1 MKKMHKIKLFCSVLA
16 TLCLCGLYSC
26 DDDETKGTAYDPSLP
41 VTIETF
47 SPDSGRIRTQFII
60 EGNNFGND
68 ASKVKVWFNQKEAL
82 VINVV
87 NNAIYTIVPK
97 QPGDSCVISVVVEGD
112 SVAFHDKKFTYHITE
127 SVSTVVG
134 KALEGGNTNGS
145 LTEATFQK
153 PRWIAIDYEDN
164 IILSDEGSYQVRL
177 ISLNS
182 DEVITLFTPA
192 VLLQD
197 FAFTADRRT
206 FYATVDNGT
215 VIYKFSAD
223 DLWVPEEVGAMGID
237 GYFHGMAMGKD
248 ENHLYARQNVGV
260 VWEVDLEHGW
270 EDAVKYSPA
279 DYLENGGQGN
289 IVYSPVEDCFY
300 VVSGNQK
307 HSIFRMSA
315 DGTEY
320 VKYAGGGSENGS
332 SSGYRDGPADQ
343 ALFNWPQGIA
353 INSEGDIFIAEK
365 NNHTIRKIDHRT
377 KIVSTV
383 AGQAG
388 VAGYEDGDPLES
400 LFNIPM
406 GLAFDKEDFLYIA
419 DQGNHCIRKLS
430 IE

>member
-1 MKKMHKIKLFCSVLA
+1 MGNLKKTYLFYGMALLLCASWLFSCS
-16 TLCLCGLYSC
+16 
-26 DDDETKGTAYDPSLP
+26 DEGTSTSYDPSLP

-68 ASKVKVWFNQKEAL
+68 ASKVKVWFNEKEAL
-82 VINVV
+82 VLNVV

-97 QPGDSCVISVVVEGD
+97 QPGDSCVISVVVEND
-112 SVAFHDKKFTYHITE
+112 SVAFDKKKFIYHITE

-134 KALEGGNTNGS
+134 KALETGNTDGS
-145 LTEATFQK
+145 LTDATFQS
-153 PRWIAIDYEDN
+153 PRWIAIDWEDN
-164 IILSDEGSYQVRL
+164 IIYSDESSYRVRL

-182 DEVITLFTPA
+182 NEVITLFTPG

-197 FAFTADRRT
+197 FAFTLDRRE
-206 FYATVDNGT
+206 FYATVDNGS
-215 VIYKFSAD
+215 VIYRFAAD
-223 DLWVPEEVGAMGID
+223 NLWVPEEVGTMGIS

-248 ENHLYARQNVGV
+248 PRYLYARQNVGV
-260 VWEVDLEHGW
+260 VWQVDLENGW
-270 EDAVKYSPA
+270 GDATRFSPEA
-279 DYLENGGQGN
+279 YNEGGGQGN
-289 IVYSPVEDCFY
+289 IAYSPVEDCFY

-307 HSIFRMSA
+307 HSIFRLSA
-315 DGTEY
+315 DGTTYE
-320 VKYAGGGSENGS
+320 KYAGGGGIDGS

-343 ALFNWPQGIA
+343 ALFNFPQGIA

-388 VAGYEDGDPLES
+388 VSGYEDGDPLEA
-400 LFNIPM
+400 LFNTPI

>member
-1 MKKMHKIKLFCSVLA
+1 MGKLKKTYLFYGMALLLCASWLFSCS
-16 TLCLCGLYSC
+16 
-26 DDDETKGTAYDPSLP
+26 DEGTSTSYDPSLP

-68 ASKVKVWFNQKEAL
+68 ASKVKVWFNEKEAL
-82 VINVV
+82 VLNVV

-97 QPGDSCVISVVVEGD
+97 QPGDSCVISVVVEND
-112 SVAFHDKKFTYHITE
+112 SVAFDKKKFVYHITE

-134 KALEGGNTNGS
+134 KALETGNTDGS
-145 LTEATFQK
+145 LTDATFQS
-153 PRWIAIDYEDN
+153 PRWIAIDWEDN
-164 IILSDEGSYQVRL
+164 IIYSDESSYRVRL

-182 DEVITLFTPA
+182 NEVITLFTPG

-197 FAFTADRRT
+197 FAFTLDRRE
-206 FYATVDNGT
+206 FYATVDNGS
-215 VIYKFSAD
+215 VIYRFAAD
-223 DLWVPEEVGAMGID
+223 NLWVPEEVGTMGIS

-248 ENHLYARQNVGV
+248 PRYLYARQNVGV
-260 VWEVDLEHGW
+260 VWQVDLENGW
-270 EDAVKYSPA
+270 GDATRFSPEA
-279 DYLENGGQGN
+279 YNEGGGQGN
-289 IVYSPVEDCFY
+289 IAYSPVEDCFY

-307 HSIFRMSA
+307 HSIFRLSA
-315 DGTEY
+315 DGTTYE
-320 VKYAGGGSENGS
+320 KYAGGGGIDGS
-332 SSGYRDGPADQ
+332 ISGYRDGPADQ
-343 ALFNWPQGIA
+343 ALFNFPQGIA

-388 VAGYEDGDPLES
+388 VSGYEDGDPLEA
-400 LFNIPM
+400 LFNTPI

>member
-1 MKKMHKIKLFCSVLA
+1 MGKLKKTYLFYGMALLLCASWLFSCS
-16 TLCLCGLYSC
+16 
-26 DDDETKGTAYDPSLP
+26 DEGTSTSYDPSLP

-68 ASKVKVWFNQKEAL
+68 ASKVKVWFNEKEAL
-82 VINVV
+82 VLNVV

-97 QPGDSCVISVVVEGD
+97 QPGDSCVISVVVEND
-112 SVAFHDKKFTYHITE
+112 SVAFDKKKFVYHITE

-134 KALEGGNTNGS
+134 KALETGNTDGS
-145 LTEATFQK
+145 LTDATFQS
-153 PRWIAIDYEDN
+153 PRWIAIDWEDN
-164 IILSDEGSYQVRL
+164 IIYSDESSYRVRL

-182 DEVITLFTPA
+182 NEVITLFTPG

-197 FAFTADRRT
+197 FAFTLDRRE
-206 FYATVDNGT
+206 FYATVDNGS
-215 VIYKFSAD
+215 VIYRFAAD
-223 DLWVPEEVGAMGID
+223 NLWVPEEVGTMGIS

-248 ENHLYARQNVGV
+248 PRYLYARQNVGV
-260 VWEVDLEHGW
+260 VWQVDLENGW
-270 EDAVKYSPA
+270 GDATRFSPEA
-279 DYLENGGQGN
+279 YNEGGGQGN
-289 IVYSPVEDCFY
+289 IAYSPVEDCFY

-307 HSIFRMSA
+307 HSIFRLSA
-315 DGTEY
+315 DGTTYE
-320 VKYAGGGSENGS
+320 KYAGGGGIDGS

-343 ALFNWPQGIA
+343 ALFNFPQGIA

-388 VAGYEDGDPLES
+388 VSGYEDGDPLEA
-400 LFNIPM
+400 LFNTPI

>member
-1 MKKMHKIKLFCSVLA
+1 MGNLKKTYLFYGMALLLCAGWLFSCS
-16 TLCLCGLYSC
+16 
-26 DDDETKGTAYDPSLP
+26 DEGTSTSYDPSLP
-41 VTIETF
+41 VTIENF

-60 EGNNFGND
+60 EGSNFGND
-68 ASKVKVWFNQKEAL
+68 ASKVKVWFNEKEAL
-82 VINVV
+82 VLNVV

-97 QPGDSCVISVVVEGD
+97 QPGDSCTISVVVEND
-112 SVAFHDKKFTYHITE
+112 SVAFDKKKFVYHITE

-134 KALEGGNTNGS
+134 KALETGNTDGS
-145 LTEATFQK
+145 LTDATFQS
-153 PRWIAIDYEDN
+153 PRWIAIDWEDN
-164 IILSDEGSYQVRL
+164 IIYSDESSYRVRL

-182 DEVITLFTPA
+182 NEVITLFTPG

-197 FAFTADRRT
+197 FAFTLDRRE
-206 FYATVDNGT
+206 FYATVDNGS
-215 VIYKFSAD
+215 VIYRFAAD
-223 DLWVPEEVGAMGID
+223 NLWVPEEVGTMGIS

-248 ENHLYARQNVGV
+248 PRYLYARQNVGV
-260 VWEVDLEHGW
+260 VWQVDLENGW
-270 EDAVKYSPA
+270 GDATRFSPEAYNED
-279 DYLENGGQGN
+279 GGQGN
-289 IVYSPVEDCFY
+289 IAYSPVEDCFY
-300 VVSGNQK
+300 VVSGNRK
-307 HSIFRMSA
+307 HSIFRLSA
-315 DGTEY
+315 DGTTYE
-320 VKYAGGGSENGS
+320 KYAGGGSIDGS

-377 KIVSTV
+377 KVVSTV

-388 VAGYEDGDPLES
+388 VSGYEDGDPLEA
-400 LFNIPM
+400 LFNTPI

>member
-1 MKKMHKIKLFCSVLA
+1 MGKLKKTYLFYGMALLLCASWLFSCS
-16 TLCLCGLYSC
+16 
-26 DDDETKGTAYDPSLP
+26 DEGTSTSYDPSLP

-68 ASKVKVWFNQKEAL
+68 ASKVKVWFNEKEAL
-82 VINVV
+82 VLNVV

-97 QPGDSCVISVVVEGD
+97 QPGDSCVISVVVEND
-112 SVAFHDKKFTYHITE
+112 SVAFDKKKFIYHITE

-134 KALEGGNTNGS
+134 KALEAGNTDGS
-145 LTEATFQK
+145 LTDATFQS
-153 PRWIAIDYEDN
+153 PRWIAIDWEDN
-164 IILSDEGSYQVRL
+164 IIYSDESSYRVRL

-182 DEVITLFTPA
+182 NEVITLFTPG

-197 FAFTADRRT
+197 FAFTLDRRE
-206 FYATVDNGT
+206 FYATVDNGS
-215 VIYKFSAD
+215 VIYRFAAD
-223 DLWVPEEVGAMGID
+223 NLWVPEEVGTMGIS

-248 ENHLYARQNVGV
+248 PRYLYARQNVGV
-260 VWEVDLEHGW
+260 VWQVDLENGW
-270 EDAVKYSPA
+270 GDATRFSPEA
-279 DYLENGGQGN
+279 YNEGGGQGN
-289 IVYSPVEDCFY
+289 IAYSPVEDCFY

-307 HSIFRMSA
+307 HSIFRLSA
-315 DGTEY
+315 DGTTYE
-320 VKYAGGGSENGS
+320 KYAGGGGIDGS

-343 ALFNWPQGIA
+343 ALFNFPQGIA

-365 NNHTIRKIDHRT
+365 NNHTIRKINHRT

-388 VAGYEDGDPLES
+388 VSGYEDGDPLEA
-400 LFNIPM
+400 LFNTPI

>member
-1 MKKMHKIKLFCSVLA
+1 MGKLKKTYLFYGMALLLCASWLFSCS
-16 TLCLCGLYSC
+16 
-26 DDDETKGTAYDPSLP
+26 DEGTSTSYDPSLP

-68 ASKVKVWFNQKEAL
+68 ASKVKVWFNEKEAL
-82 VINVV
+82 VLNVV

-97 QPGDSCVISVVVEGD
+97 QPGDSCVISVVVEND
-112 SVAFHDKKFTYHITE
+112 SVAFDKKKFVYHITE

-134 KALEGGNTNGS
+134 KALETGNTDGS
-145 LTEATFQK
+145 LTDATFQS
-153 PRWIAIDYEDN
+153 PRWIAIDWEDN
-164 IILSDEGSYQVRL
+164 IIYSDESSYRVRL

-182 DEVITLFTPA
+182 NEVITLFTPG

-197 FAFTADRRT
+197 FAFTLDRRE
-206 FYATVDNGT
+206 FYATVDNGS
-215 VIYKFSAD
+215 VIYRFAAD
-223 DLWVPEEVGAMGID
+223 NLWVPEEVGTMGIS

-248 ENHLYARQNVGV
+248 PRYLYARQNVGV
-260 VWEVDLEHGW
+260 VWQVDLENGW
-270 EDAVKYSPA
+270 GDATRFSPET
-279 DYLENGGQGN
+279 YNEGGGQGN
-289 IVYSPVEDCFY
+289 IAYSPVEDCFY

-307 HSIFRMSA
+307 HSIFRLSA
-315 DGTEY
+315 DGTTYE
-320 VKYAGGGSENGS
+320 KYAGGGGIDGS

-343 ALFNWPQGIA
+343 ALFNFPQGIA

-388 VAGYEDGDPLES
+388 VSGYEDGDPLEA
-400 LFNIPM
+400 LFNTPI

>member
-1 MKKMHKIKLFCSVLA
+1 MGKLKKTYLFYGMALLLCASWLFSCS
-16 TLCLCGLYSC
+16 
-26 DDDETKGTAYDPSLP
+26 DEGTSTSYDPSLP

-68 ASKVKVWFNQKEAL
+68 ASKVKVWFNEKEAL
-82 VINVV
+82 VLNVV

-97 QPGDSCVISVVVEGD
+97 QPGDSCVISVVVEND
-112 SVAFHDKKFTYHITE
+112 SVAFDKKKFVYHITE

-134 KALEGGNTNGS
+134 KALETGNTDGS
-145 LTEATFQK
+145 LTDATFQS
-153 PRWIAIDYEDN
+153 PRWIAIDWEDN
-164 IILSDEGSYQVRL
+164 IIYSDESSYRVRL

-182 DEVITLFTPA
+182 NEVITLFTPG

-197 FAFTADRRT
+197 FAFTLDRRE
-206 FYATVDNGT
+206 FYATVDNGS
-215 VIYKFSAD
+215 VIYRFAAD
-223 DLWVPEEVGAMGID
+223 NLWVPEEVGTMGIS

-248 ENHLYARQNVGV
+248 PRYLYARQNVGV
-260 VWEVDLEHGW
+260 VWQVDLENGW
-270 EDAVKYSPA
+270 GDATRFSPEA
-279 DYLENGGQGN
+279 YNEGGGQGN
-289 IVYSPVEDCFY
+289 IAYSPVEDCFY
-300 VVSGNQK
+300 LLSGNRKQ
-307 HSIFRMSA
+307 SIFRLSP
-315 DGTEY
+315 DGTTYE
-320 VKYAGGGSENGS
+320 KYAGGGGIDGS

-343 ALFNWPQGIA
+343 ALFNFPQGIA

-388 VAGYEDGDPLES
+388 VSGYEDGDPLEA
-400 LFNIPM
+400 LFNTPI

>member
-1 MKKMHKIKLFCSVLA
+1 MKKMHKIKLFYSVLA
-16 TLCLCGLYSC
+16 TLCFCGLYSC
-26 DDDETKGTAYDPSLP
+26 DDETKGTAYDPSQP

-47 SPDSGRIRTQFII
+47 SPDSGRIRTQCVI

-68 ASKVKVWFNQKEAL
+68 ASKVKVYFNQKEAL
-82 VINVV
+82 IINVV
-87 NNAIYTIVPK
+87 NNAIYAIVPK

-145 LTEATFQK
+145 LTEATFQG

-164 IILSDEGSYQVRL
+164 IILSDGTSRQVRL

-182 DEVITLFTPA
+182 DEVITLFTPS
-192 VLLQD
+192 VLLQN
-197 FAFTADRRT
+197 FAFTTDRRT

-215 VIYKFSAD
+215 AIYKFAAD
-223 DLWVPEEVGAMGID
+223 DLWVPEEIGHMGID
-237 GYFHGMAMGKD
+237 GYFHCMAMGSD
-248 ENHLYARQNVGV
+248 ERYLYSRQNVGQI
-260 VWEVDLEHGW
+260 WQVDLEHPW
-270 EDAVKYSPA
+270 EAATRFSPEGLPSG
-279 DYLENGGQGN
+279 DGMQGN
-289 IVYSPVEDCFY
+289 IAYSPVEDCFY

-307 HSIFRMSA
+307 NSIYRLSA

-320 VKYAGGGSENGS
+320 VKYAGGGSEDGS
-332 SSGYRDGPADQ
+332 TAGYRDGPADQ
-343 ALFNWPQGIA
+343 ALFNFPQGIA
-353 INSEGDIFIAEK
+353 INSEGDIFVAEQK
-365 NNHTIRKIDHRT
+365 NHTIRKIDHRT

-400 LFNIPM
+400 LFNTPL

-419 DQGNHCIRKLS
+419 DNGNHCIRKLS

>member
-1 MKKMHKIKLFCSVLA
+1 MGKLKKTYLFYGMALLLCASWLFSCS
-16 TLCLCGLYSC
+16 
-26 DDDETKGTAYDPSLP
+26 DEGTSTSYDPSLP
-41 VTIETF
+41 VTIENF

-68 ASKVKVWFNQKEAL
+68 ASKVKVWFNEKEAL
-82 VINVV
+82 VLNVV

-97 QPGDSCVISVVVEGD
+97 QPGDSCVISVVVEND
-112 SVAFHDKKFTYHITE
+112 SVAFDKKKFVYHITE

-134 KALEGGNTNGS
+134 KALETGNTDGS
-145 LTEATFQK
+145 LTDATFQS
-153 PRWIAIDYEDN
+153 PRWIAIDWEDN
-164 IILSDEGSYQVRL
+164 IIYSDESSYRVRL

-182 DEVITLFTPA
+182 NEVITLFTPG

-197 FAFTADRRT
+197 FAFTLDRRE
-206 FYATVDNGT
+206 FYATVDNGS
-215 VIYKFSAD
+215 VIYRFAAD
-223 DLWVPEEVGAMGID
+223 NLWVPEEVGTMGIS

-248 ENHLYARQNVGV
+248 PRYLYARQNVGV
-260 VWEVDLEHGW
+260 VWQVDLENGW
-270 EDAVKYSPA
+270 GDATRFSPEAYNED
-279 DYLENGGQGN
+279 GGQGN
-289 IVYSPVEDCFY
+289 IAYSPVEDCFY
-300 VVSGNQK
+300 VVSGNRK
-307 HSIFRMSA
+307 HSIFRLSA
-315 DGTEY
+315 DGTTYE
-320 VKYAGGGSENGS
+320 KYAGGGGIDGS

-343 ALFNWPQGIA
+343 ALFNFPQGIA

-388 VAGYEDGDPLES
+388 VSGYEDGDPLEA
-400 LFNIPM
+400 LFNTPI

>member
-1 MKKMHKIKLFCSVLA
+1 MGNLKKTYLFYGMALMLCASWLFSCS
-16 TLCLCGLYSC
+16 
-26 DDDETKGTAYDPSLP
+26 DEGTSTSYDPSLP

-68 ASKVKVWFNQKEAL
+68 ASKVKVWFNEKEAL
-82 VINVV
+82 VLNVV

-97 QPGDSCVISVVVEGD
+97 QPGDSCVISVVVEND
-112 SVAFHDKKFTYHITE
+112 SVAFDKKKFIYHITE

-134 KALEGGNTNGS
+134 KALETGNTDGS
-145 LTEATFQK
+145 LTDATFQS
-153 PRWIAIDYEDN
+153 PRWIAIDWEDN
-164 IILSDEGSYQVRL
+164 IIYSDESSYRVRL

-182 DEVITLFTPA
+182 NEVITLFTPG

-197 FAFTADRRT
+197 FAFTLDRRE
-206 FYATVDNGT
+206 FYATVDNGS
-215 VIYKFSAD
+215 VIYRFAAD
-223 DLWVPEEVGAMGID
+223 NLWVPEEVGTMGIS

-248 ENHLYARQNVGV
+248 PRYLYARQNVGV
-260 VWEVDLEHGW
+260 VWQVDLENGW
-270 EDAVKYSPA
+270 GNATRFSPEAHNED
-279 DYLENGGQGN
+279 GGQGN
-289 IVYSPVEDCFY
+289 IAYSPVEDCFY
-300 VVSGNQK
+300 VVSGNRK
-307 HSIFRMSA
+307 HSIFRLSA
-315 DGTEY
+315 DGTTYE
-320 VKYAGGGSENGS
+320 KYAGGGGIDGS

-343 ALFNWPQGIA
+343 ALFNFPQGIA

-388 VAGYEDGDPLES
+388 VSGYEDGDPLEA
-400 LFNIPM
+400 LFNTPI

>member
-1 MKKMHKIKLFCSVLA
+1 MGKLKKTYLFYGMALLLCASWLFSCS
-16 TLCLCGLYSC
+16 
-26 DDDETKGTAYDPSLP
+26 DEGTSTSYDPSLP

-68 ASKVKVWFNQKEAL
+68 ASKVKVWFNEKEAL
-82 VINVV
+82 VLNVV

-97 QPGDSCVISVVVEGD
+97 QPGDSCVISVVVEND
-112 SVAFHDKKFTYHITE
+112 SVAFDKKKFIYHITE

-134 KALEGGNTNGS
+134 KALEARNTDGS
-145 LTEATFQK
+145 LTDATFQS
-153 PRWIAIDYEDN
+153 PRWIAIDWEDN
-164 IILSDEGSYQVRL
+164 IIYSDESSYRVRL

-182 DEVITLFTPA
+182 NEVITLFTPG

-197 FAFTADRRT
+197 FAFTLDRRE
-206 FYATVDNGT
+206 FYATVDNGS
-215 VIYKFSAD
+215 VIYRFAAD
-223 DLWVPEEVGAMGID
+223 NLWVPEEVGTMGIS

-248 ENHLYARQNVGV
+248 PRYLYARQNVGV
-260 VWEVDLEHGW
+260 VWQVDLENGW
-270 EDAVKYSPA
+270 GDATRFSPEA
-279 DYLENGGQGN
+279 YNEGGGQGN
-289 IVYSPVEDCFY
+289 IAYSPVEDCFY

-307 HSIFRMSA
+307 HSIFRLSA
-315 DGTEY
+315 DGTTYE
-320 VKYAGGGSENGS
+320 KYAGGGGIDGS

-343 ALFNWPQGIA
+343 ALFNFPQGIA

-388 VAGYEDGDPLES
+388 VSGYEDGDPLEA
-400 LFNIPM
+400 LFNTPI

>member
-1 MKKMHKIKLFCSVLA
+1 M
-16 TLCLCGLYSC
+16 
-26 DDDETKGTAYDPSLP
+26 
-41 VTIETF
+41 
-47 SPDSGRIRTQFII
+47 
-60 EGNNFGND
+60 
-68 ASKVKVWFNQKEAL
+68 
-82 VINVV
+82 INVV

-248 ENHLYARQNVGV
+248 PRYLYARQNVGV
-260 VWEVDLEHGW
+260 VWQVDLENGW
-270 EDAVKYSPA
+270 GDATRFSPEAYNED
-279 DYLENGGQGN
+279 GGQGN
-289 IVYSPVEDCFY
+289 IAYSPVEDCFY
-300 VVSGNQK
+300 VVSGNRK
-307 HSIFRMSA
+307 HSIFRLSA
-315 DGTEY
+315 DGTTYE
-320 VKYAGGGSENGS
+320 KYAGGGGIDGS

-343 ALFNWPQGIA
+343 ALFNFPQGIA

-388 VAGYEDGDPLES
+388 VSGYEDGDPLEA
-400 LFNIPM
+400 LFNTPI

>member
-1 MKKMHKIKLFCSVLA
+1 MGKLKKTYLFYGMALLLCASWLFSCS
-16 TLCLCGLYSC
+16 
-26 DDDETKGTAYDPSLP
+26 DEGTSTSYDPSLP
-41 VTIETF
+41 VTIENF

-68 ASKVKVWFNQKEAL
+68 ASKVKVWFNEKEAL
-82 VINVV
+82 VLNVV

-97 QPGDSCVISVVVEGD
+97 QPGDSCVISVVVEND
-112 SVAFHDKKFTYHITE
+112 SVAFDKKKFVYHITE

-134 KALEGGNTNGS
+134 KALETGNTDGS
-145 LTEATFQK
+145 LTDATFQS
-153 PRWIAIDYEDN
+153 PRWIAIDWEDN
-164 IILSDEGSYQVRL
+164 IIYSDESSYRVRL

-182 DEVITLFTPA
+182 NEVITLFTPG

-197 FAFTADRRT
+197 FAFTLDRRE
-206 FYATVDNGT
+206 FYATVDNGS
-215 VIYKFSAD
+215 VIYRFAAD
-223 DLWVPEEVGAMGID
+223 NLWVPEEVGTMGIS

-248 ENHLYARQNVGV
+248 PRYLYARQNVGV
-260 VWEVDLEHGW
+260 VWQVDLENGW
-270 EDAVKYSPA
+270 GDATRFSPEA
-279 DYLENGGQGN
+279 YNEGGGQGN
-289 IVYSPVEDCFY
+289 IAYSPVEDCFY
-300 VVSGNQK
+300 VVSGNRK
-307 HSIFRMSA
+307 HSIFRLSA
-315 DGTEY
+315 DGTTYE
-320 VKYAGGGSENGS
+320 KYAGGGGIDGS

-343 ALFNWPQGIA
+343 ALFNFPQGIA

-388 VAGYEDGDPLES
+388 VSGYEDGDPLEA
-400 LFNIPM
+400 LFNTPI

>member
-1 MKKMHKIKLFCSVLA
+1 MGNLKKTYLFYGMALLLCAGWLFSCS
-16 TLCLCGLYSC
+16 
-26 DDDETKGTAYDPSLP
+26 DEGTSTSYDPSLP
-41 VTIETF
+41 VTIENF

-60 EGNNFGND
+60 EGSNFGND
-68 ASKVKVWFNQKEAL
+68 ASKVKVWFNEKEAL
-82 VINVV
+82 VLNVV

-97 QPGDSCVISVVVEGD
+97 QPGDSCVISVVVEND
-112 SVAFHDKKFTYHITE
+112 SVAFDKKKFIYHITE

-134 KALEGGNTNGS
+134 KALETGNTDGS
-145 LTEATFQK
+145 LTDATFQS
-153 PRWIAIDYEDN
+153 PRWIAIDWEDN
-164 IILSDEGSYQVRL
+164 IIYSDESSYRVRL

-182 DEVITLFTPA
+182 NEVITLFTPG

-197 FAFTADRRT
+197 FAFTLDRRE
-206 FYATVDNGT
+206 FYATVDNGS
-215 VIYKFSAD
+215 VIYRFAAD
-223 DLWVPEEVGAMGID
+223 NLWVPEEVGTMGIS

-248 ENHLYARQNVGV
+248 PRYLYARQNVGV
-260 VWEVDLEHGW
+260 VWQVDLENGW
-270 EDAVKYSPA
+270 GDATRFSPEAYNED
-279 DYLENGGQGN
+279 GGQGN
-289 IVYSPVEDCFY
+289 IAYSPVEDCFY
-300 VVSGNQK
+300 VVSGNRK
-307 HSIFRMSA
+307 HSIFRLSA
-315 DGTEY
+315 DGTTYE
-320 VKYAGGGSENGS
+320 KYAGGGSIDGS

-377 KIVSTV
+377 KVVSTV

-388 VAGYEDGDPLES
+388 VSGYEDGDPLEA
-400 LFNIPM
+400 LFNTPI

>member
-1 MKKMHKIKLFCSVLA
+1 MKKTYLFYGMALMLCASWLFSCS
-16 TLCLCGLYSC
+16 
-26 DDDETKGTAYDPSLP
+26 DEGTSTSYDPSLP

-68 ASKVKVWFNQKEAL
+68 ASKVKVWFNEKEAL
-82 VINVV
+82 VLNVV

-97 QPGDSCVISVVVEGD
+97 QPGDSCVISVVVEND
-112 SVAFHDKKFTYHITE
+112 SVAFDKKKFIYHITE

-134 KALEGGNTNGS
+134 KALETGNTDGS
-145 LTEATFQK
+145 LTDATFQS
-153 PRWIAIDYEDN
+153 PRWIAIDWEDN
-164 IILSDEGSYQVRL
+164 IIYSDESSYRVRL

-182 DEVITLFTPA
+182 NEVITLFTPG

-197 FAFTADRRT
+197 FAFTLDRRE
-206 FYATVDNGT
+206 FYATVDNGS
-215 VIYKFSAD
+215 VIYRFAAD
-223 DLWVPEEVGAMGID
+223 NLWVPEEVGTMGIS

-248 ENHLYARQNVGV
+248 PRYLYARQNVGV
-260 VWEVDLEHGW
+260 VWQVDLENGW
-270 EDAVKYSPA
+270 GDATRFSPEA
-279 DYLENGGQGN
+279 YNEGGGQGN
-289 IVYSPVEDCFY
+289 IAYSPVEDCFY

-307 HSIFRMSA
+307 HSIFRLSA
-315 DGTEY
+315 DGTTYE
-320 VKYAGGGSENGS
+320 KYAGGGGIDGS

-343 ALFNWPQGIA
+343 ALFNFPQGIA

-388 VAGYEDGDPLES
+388 VSGYEDGDPLEA
-400 LFNIPM
+400 LFNTPI

>member
-1 MKKMHKIKLFCSVLA
+1 MGKLKKTYLFYGMALLLCASWLFSCS
-16 TLCLCGLYSC
+16 
-26 DDDETKGTAYDPSLP
+26 DEGTSTSYDPSLP

-68 ASKVKVWFNQKEAL
+68 ASKVKVWFNEKEAL
-82 VINVV
+82 VLNVV

-97 QPGDSCVISVVVEGD
+97 QPGDSCVISVVVEND
-112 SVAFHDKKFTYHITE
+112 SVAFDKKKFVYHITE

-134 KALEGGNTNGS
+134 KALETGNTDGS
-145 LTEATFQK
+145 LTDATFQS
-153 PRWIAIDYEDN
+153 PRWIAIDWEDN
-164 IILSDEGSYQVRL
+164 IIYSDESSYRVRL

-182 DEVITLFTPA
+182 NEVITLFTPG

-197 FAFTADRRT
+197 FAFTLDRRE
-206 FYATVDNGT
+206 FYATVDNGS
-215 VIYKFSAD
+215 VIYRFAAD
-223 DLWVPEEVGAMGID
+223 NLWVPEEVGTMGIS

-248 ENHLYARQNVGV
+248 PRYLYARQNVGV
-260 VWEVDLEHGW
+260 VWQVDLENGW
-270 EDAVKYSPA
+270 GDATRFSPEAYNED
-279 DYLENGGQGN
+279 GGQGN
-289 IVYSPVEDCFY
+289 IAYSPVEDCFY
-300 VVSGNQK
+300 VVSGNRK
-307 HSIFRMSA
+307 HSIFRLSA
-315 DGTEY
+315 DGTTYE
-320 VKYAGGGSENGS
+320 KYAGGGGIDGS

-343 ALFNWPQGIA
+343 ALFNFPQGIA

-388 VAGYEDGDPLES
+388 VSGYEDGDPLEA
-400 LFNIPM
+400 LFNTPI

>member
-1 MKKMHKIKLFCSVLA
+1 MGKLKKTYLFYGMALMLCASWLFSCS
-16 TLCLCGLYSC
+16 
-26 DDDETKGTAYDPSLP
+26 DEGTSTSYDPSLP

-68 ASKVKVWFNQKEAL
+68 ASKVKVWFNEKEAL
-82 VINVV
+82 VLNVV

-97 QPGDSCVISVVVEGD
+97 QPGDSCVISVVVEND
-112 SVAFHDKKFTYHITE
+112 SVAFDKKKFIYHITE

-134 KALEGGNTNGS
+134 KALETGNTDGS
-145 LTEATFQK
+145 LTDATFQS
-153 PRWIAIDYEDN
+153 PRWIAIDWEDN
-164 IILSDEGSYQVRL
+164 IIYSDESSYRVRL

-182 DEVITLFTPA
+182 NEVITLFTPG

-197 FAFTADRRT
+197 FAFTLDRRE
-206 FYATVDNGT
+206 FYATVDNGS
-215 VIYKFSAD
+215 VIYRFAAD
-223 DLWVPEEVGAMGID
+223 NLWVPEEVGTMGIS

-248 ENHLYARQNVGV
+248 PRYLYARQNVGV
-260 VWEVDLEHGW
+260 VWQVDLENGW
-270 EDAVKYSPA
+270 GDATRFSPEAYNED
-279 DYLENGGQGN
+279 GGQGN
-289 IVYSPVEDCFY
+289 IAYSPVEDCFY

-307 HSIFRMSA
+307 HSIFRLSA
-315 DGTEY
+315 DGTTYE
-320 VKYAGGGSENGS
+320 KYAGGGGIDGS

-343 ALFNWPQGIA
+343 ALFNFPQGIA

-388 VAGYEDGDPLES
+388 VSGYEDGDPLEA
-400 LFNIPM
+400 LFNTPI

>member
-1 MKKMHKIKLFCSVLA
+1 MGNLKKTYLFYGMALLLCAGWLFSCS
-16 TLCLCGLYSC
+16 
-26 DDDETKGTAYDPSLP
+26 DEGTSTSYDPSLP

-68 ASKVKVWFNQKEAL
+68 ASKVKVWFNEKEAL
-82 VINVV
+82 VLNVV

-97 QPGDSCVISVVVEGD
+97 QPGDSCVISVVVEND
-112 SVAFHDKKFTYHITE
+112 SVAFDKKKFIYHITE

-134 KALEGGNTNGS
+134 KALETGNTDGS
-145 LTEATFQK
+145 LTDATFQS
-153 PRWIAIDYEDN
+153 PRWIAIDWEDN
-164 IILSDEGSYQVRL
+164 IIYSDESSYRVRL

-182 DEVITLFTPA
+182 NEVITLFTPG

-197 FAFTADRRT
+197 FAFTLDRRE
-206 FYATVDNGT
+206 FYATVDNGS
-215 VIYKFSAD
+215 VIYRFAAD
-223 DLWVPEEVGAMGID
+223 NLWVPEEVGTMGIS

-248 ENHLYARQNVGV
+248 PRYLYARQNVGV
-260 VWEVDLEHGW
+260 VWQVDLENGW
-270 EDAVKYSPA
+270 GDATRFSPEAYNED
-279 DYLENGGQGN
+279 GGQGN
-289 IVYSPVEDCFY
+289 IAYSPVEDCFY
-300 VVSGNQK
+300 VVSGNRK
-307 HSIFRMSA
+307 HSIFRLSA
-315 DGTEY
+315 DGTTYE
-320 VKYAGGGSENGS
+320 KYAGGGGIDGS
-332 SSGYRDGPADQ
+332 SSGYRDGPAEQ

-377 KIVSTV
+377 KVVSTV

-388 VAGYEDGDPLES
+388 VSGYEDGDPLEA
-400 LFNIPM
+400 LFNTPI

>member
-1 MKKMHKIKLFCSVLA
+1 MGNLKKTYLFYGMALMLCASWLFSCS
-16 TLCLCGLYSC
+16 
-26 DDDETKGTAYDPSLP
+26 DEGTSTSYDPSLP

-68 ASKVKVWFNQKEAL
+68 ASKVKVWFNEKEAL
-82 VINVV
+82 VLNVV

-97 QPGDSCVISVVVEGD
+97 QPGDSCVISVVVEND
-112 SVAFHDKKFTYHITE
+112 SVAFDKKKFIYHITE

-134 KALEGGNTNGS
+134 KALETGNTDGS
-145 LTEATFQK
+145 LTDATFQS
-153 PRWIAIDYEDN
+153 PRWIAIDWEDN
-164 IILSDEGSYQVRL
+164 IIYSDESSYRVRL

-182 DEVITLFTPA
+182 NEVITLFTPG

-197 FAFTADRRT
+197 FAFTLDRRE
-206 FYATVDNGT
+206 FYATVDNGS
-215 VIYKFSAD
+215 VIYRFAAD
-223 DLWVPEEVGAMGID
+223 NLWVPEEVGTMGIS

-248 ENHLYARQNVGV
+248 PRYLYARQNVGV
-260 VWEVDLEHGW
+260 VWQVDLENGW
-270 EDAVKYSPA
+270 GDATRFSPEAYNED
-279 DYLENGGQGN
+279 GGQGN
-289 IVYSPVEDCFY
+289 IAYSPVEDCFY
-300 VVSGNQK
+300 VVSGNRK
-307 HSIFRMSA
+307 HSIFRLSA
-315 DGTEY
+315 DGTTYE
-320 VKYAGGGSENGS
+320 KYAGGGGIDGS

-343 ALFNWPQGIA
+343 ALFNFPQGIA

-388 VAGYEDGDPLES
+388 VSGYEDGDPLEA
-400 LFNIPM
+400 LFNTPI

>member
-1 MKKMHKIKLFCSVLA
+1 MGNLKKTYLFYGMALMLCASWLFSCS
-16 TLCLCGLYSC
+16 
-26 DDDETKGTAYDPSLP
+26 DEGTSTSYDPSLP

-68 ASKVKVWFNQKEAL
+68 ASKVKVWFNEKEAL
-82 VINVV
+82 VLNVV

-97 QPGDSCVISVVVEGD
+97 QPGDSCVISVVVEND
-112 SVAFHDKKFTYHITE
+112 SVAFDKKKFIYHITE

-134 KALEGGNTNGS
+134 KALETGNTDGS
-145 LTEATFQK
+145 LTDATFQS
-153 PRWIAIDYEDN
+153 PRWIAIDWEDN
-164 IILSDEGSYQVRL
+164 IIYSDESSYRVRL

-182 DEVITLFTPA
+182 NEVITLFTPG

-197 FAFTADRRT
+197 FAFTLDRRE
-206 FYATVDNGT
+206 FYATVDNGS
-215 VIYKFSAD
+215 VIYRFAAD
-223 DLWVPEEVGAMGID
+223 NLWVPEEVGTMGIS

-248 ENHLYARQNVGV
+248 PRYLYARQNVGV
-260 VWEVDLEHGW
+260 VWQVDLENGW
-270 EDAVKYSPA
+270 GDATRFSPEA
-279 DYLENGGQGN
+279 YNEGGGQGN
-289 IVYSPVEDCFY
+289 IAYSPVEDCFY

-307 HSIFRMSA
+307 HSIFRLSA
-315 DGTEY
+315 DGTTYE
-320 VKYAGGGSENGS
+320 KYAGGGGIDGS

-343 ALFNWPQGIA
+343 ALFNFPQGIA

-388 VAGYEDGDPLES
+388 VSGYEDGDPLEA
-400 LFNIPM
+400 LFNTPI

>member
-1 MKKMHKIKLFCSVLA
+1 MGKLKKTYLFYGMALMLCASWLFSCS
-16 TLCLCGLYSC
+16 
-26 DDDETKGTAYDPSLP
+26 DEGTSTSYDPSLP

-68 ASKVKVWFNQKEAL
+68 ASKVKVWFNEKEAL
-82 VINVV
+82 VLNVV

-97 QPGDSCVISVVVEGD
+97 QPGDSCVISVVVEND
-112 SVAFHDKKFTYHITE
+112 SVAFDKKKFIYHITE

-134 KALEGGNTNGS
+134 KALETGNTDGS
-145 LTEATFQK
+145 LTDATFQS
-153 PRWIAIDYEDN
+153 PRWIAIDWEDN
-164 IILSDEGSYQVRL
+164 IIYSDESSYRVRL

-182 DEVITLFTPA
+182 NEVITLFTPG

-197 FAFTADRRT
+197 FAFTLDRRE
-206 FYATVDNGT
+206 FYATVDNGS
-215 VIYKFSAD
+215 VIYRFAAD
-223 DLWVPEEVGAMGID
+223 NLWVPEEVGTMGIS

-248 ENHLYARQNVGV
+248 PRYLYARQNVGV
-260 VWEVDLEHGW
+260 VWQVDLENGW
-270 EDAVKYSPA
+270 GDATRFSPEA
-279 DYLENGGQGN
+279 YNEGGGQGN
-289 IVYSPVEDCFY
+289 IAYSPVEDCFY

-307 HSIFRMSA
+307 HSIFRLSA
-315 DGTEY
+315 DGTTYE
-320 VKYAGGGSENGS
+320 KYAGGGGIDGS

-343 ALFNWPQGIA
+343 ALFNFPQGIA

-388 VAGYEDGDPLES
+388 VSGYEDGDPLEA
-400 LFNIPM
+400 LFNTPI

>member
-1 MKKMHKIKLFCSVLA
+1 MGKLKKTYLFYGMALLLCASWLFSCS
-16 TLCLCGLYSC
+16 
-26 DDDETKGTAYDPSLP
+26 DEGTSTSYDPSLP

-68 ASKVKVWFNQKEAL
+68 ASKVKVWFNEKEAL
-82 VINVV
+82 VLNVV

-97 QPGDSCVISVVVEGD
+97 QPGDSCVISVVVEND
-112 SVAFHDKKFTYHITE
+112 SVAFDKKKFVYHITE

-134 KALEGGNTNGS
+134 KALETGNTDGS
-145 LTEATFQK
+145 LTDATFQS
-153 PRWIAIDYEDN
+153 PRWIAIDWEDN
-164 IILSDEGSYQVRL
+164 IIYSDESSYRVRL

-182 DEVITLFTPA
+182 NEVITLFTPG

-197 FAFTADRRT
+197 FAFTLDRRE
-206 FYATVDNGT
+206 FYATVDNGS
-215 VIYKFSAD
+215 VIYRFAAD
-223 DLWVPEEVGAMGID
+223 NLWVPEEVGTMGIS

-248 ENHLYARQNVGV
+248 PRYLYARQNVGV
-260 VWEVDLEHGW
+260 VWQVDLENGW
-270 EDAVKYSPA
+270 GDATRFSPET
-279 DYLENGGQGN
+279 YNEGGGQGN
-289 IVYSPVEDCFY
+289 IAYSPVEDCFY

-307 HSIFRMSA
+307 HSIFRLSA
-315 DGTEY
+315 DGTTYE
-320 VKYAGGGSENGS
+320 KYAGGGIDGS

-343 ALFNWPQGIA
+343 ALFNFPQGIA

-388 VAGYEDGDPLES
+388 VSGYEDGDPLEA
-400 LFNIPM
+400 LFNTPI

>member
-1 MKKMHKIKLFCSVLA
+1 MGKLKKTYLFYGMALLLCASWLFSCS
-16 TLCLCGLYSC
+16 
-26 DDDETKGTAYDPSLP
+26 DEGTSTSYDPSLP

-68 ASKVKVWFNQKEAL
+68 ASKVKVWFNEKEAL
-82 VINVV
+82 VLNVV

-97 QPGDSCVISVVVEGD
+97 QPGDSCVISVVVEND
-112 SVAFHDKKFTYHITE
+112 SVAFDKKKFIYHITE

-134 KALEGGNTNGS
+134 KALETGNTDGS
-145 LTEATFQK
+145 LTDATFQS
-153 PRWIAIDYEDN
+153 PRWIAIDWEDN
-164 IILSDEGSYQVRL
+164 IIYSDESSYRVRL

-182 DEVITLFTPA
+182 NEVITLFTPG

-197 FAFTADRRT
+197 FAFTLDRRE
-206 FYATVDNGT
+206 FYATVDNGS
-215 VIYKFSAD
+215 VIYRFAAD
-223 DLWVPEEVGAMGID
+223 NLWVPEEVGTMGIS

-248 ENHLYARQNVGV
+248 PRYLYARQNVGV
-260 VWEVDLEHGW
+260 VWQVDLENGW
-270 EDAVKYSPA
+270 GDATRFSPEA
-279 DYLENGGQGN
+279 YNEGGGQGN
-289 IVYSPVEDCFY
+289 IAYSPVEDCFY

-307 HSIFRMSA
+307 HSIFRLSA
-315 DGTEY
+315 DGTTYE
-320 VKYAGGGSENGS
+320 KYAGGGGIDGS

-343 ALFNWPQGIA
+343 ALFNFPQGIA

-388 VAGYEDGDPLES
+388 VSGYEDGDPLEA
-400 LFNIPM
+400 LFNTPI